1 MIDAAKCTLMQVL
14 APLPGAH
21 RALVSPA
28 CLPHI
33 VQVYGRRV
41 CKAHVQ
47 CTVACTDQVVQSCQC
62 SVGIS
67 RPEVVADLVQLMA
80 TGEPSLVAG
89 AAALLETV
97 LRHDSD
103 ILPRLY
109 TTGAFFFAL
118 AYCGS
123 NLLEIARLLRV
134 SVWRGL

>member
-1 MIDAAKCTLMQVL
+1 MIQ
-14 APLPGAH
+14 
-21 RALVSPA
+21 A
-28 CLPHI
+28 CRCGVEHPWPYL
-33 VQVYGRRV
+33 
-41 CKAHVQ
+41 
-47 CTVACTDQVVQSCQC
+47 
-62 SVGIS
+62 
-67 RPEVVADLVQLMA
+67 VADVLQLMA

-103 ILPRLY
+103 ALPWLY

-134 SVWRGL
+134 GSCRDTLFKRCSGPADTHIRELAAVQ